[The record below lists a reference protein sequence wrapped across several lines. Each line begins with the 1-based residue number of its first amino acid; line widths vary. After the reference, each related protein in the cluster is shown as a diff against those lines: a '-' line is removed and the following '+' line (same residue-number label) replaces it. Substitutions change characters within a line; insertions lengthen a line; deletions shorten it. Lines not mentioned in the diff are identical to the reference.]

1 MHMKLIAK
9 IGIGIGV
16 GVVAIAAVGTATVYG
31 LWHNELNSMF
41 SIKKI
46 VDAHP
51 DNKAGAV
58 YEMTMDGGFYFD
70 DFLKKGGASNDG
82 DLIDFIVSNLTKG
95 LFEVHLNQP
104 EIGCSSFTCTDE
116 NGNNLFGR
124 NYDFASTNSLI
135 LHTNPGNGRH
145 ATISSVDLQFLSLVD
160 GINSLMDKATAIAA
174 AYAPLDGMNDAGVSC
189 GIYMSYQG
197 PGDVSISTD
206 QNTDKP
212 DLTSTTML
220 RLILDYA
227 DDVDEAIDLVKQYD
241 FHDSANSSFHY
252 MVADKSGKSAIL
264 EWVADDV
271 TDSTDTDGSN
281 RSLRVYYNDADSA
294 LGEKEAANNF
304 QYITNFIV
312 TPGYYDGEPADS
324 MKGKDRYDYIPATIN
339 PDGSNPEGKFS
350 KEGALGLLEDLGRRY
365 WNAQV
370 GSDSNNIT
378 VWSSLYDL
386 DTSRSPGS
394 ATRSSTNPAAS
405 SISHLSK

>member
-1 MHMKLIAK
+1 MKLIAK

-41 SIKKI
+41 SIKKV

-95 LFEVHLNQP
+95 LFEVHLDQP
-104 EIGCSSFTCTDE
+104 EVGCSSFTCTDE

-124 NYDFASTNSLI
+124 NYDFSSTNSLI

-145 ATISSVDLQFLSLVD
+145 ATISSVDLQFLSLDD

-197 PGDVSISTD
+197 PDDVSISTD

-350 KEGALGLLEDLGRRY
+350 KEGALGLLQDLGRRY
-365 WNAQV
+365 WNAEV

-386 DTSRSPGS
+386 DNLEVTWVSNEEFDEPGS
-394 ATRSSTNPAAS
+394 VY
-405 SISHLSK
+405 HFYLK